1 MEVIA
6 CVTNISCIT
15 QVTLKDMPGF
25 ILRREVAVLWHIN
38 VIVTHT
44 VVEALG
50 MVTENFRRSLQQR
63 EVSVRTEFLQKAAL
77 LGTRTILRK
86 VLEA

>member
-6 CVTNISCIT
+6 SVTNISCIT
-15 QVTLKDMPGF
+15 QVTLKAMPGF
-25 ILRREVAVLWHIN
+25 ILRREGAVLWRVN
-38 VIVTHT
+38 VIVTHA

-50 MVTENFRRSLQQR
+50 MVTKNFRRSLQQR

>member
-6 CVTNISCIT
+6 SVTNISCIT

-25 ILRREVAVLWHIN
+25 ILRREVAVLWRVN
-38 VIVTHT
+38 VIVTHAM
-44 VVEALG
+44 VEALN

-77 LGTRTILRK
+77 LGTARILRN